1 MAYRIA
7 RVLHQD
13 ISVGNIML
21 GEERSDGRKTTAIL
35 NDWDRAQGLD
45 TLSDDHRLV
54 IIIFTLPLNV
64 LLSLNVGNV
73 GIHFDR
79 FASG

>member
-21 GEERSDGRKTTAIL
+21 GEERSDGLKTTAIL
-35 NDWDRAQGLD
+35 NDWDRAQTLD
-45 TLSDDHRLV
+45 ALTDDHRLV
-54 IIIFTLPLNV
+54 IVPFIVMSPL
-64 LLSLNVGNV
+64 LFLDAGNM
-73 GIHFDR
+73 GIR
-79 FASG
+79 FC